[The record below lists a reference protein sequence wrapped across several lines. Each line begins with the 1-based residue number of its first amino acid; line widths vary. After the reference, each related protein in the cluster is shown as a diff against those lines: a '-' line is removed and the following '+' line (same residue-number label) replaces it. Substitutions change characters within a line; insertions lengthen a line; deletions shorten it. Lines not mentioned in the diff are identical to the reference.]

1 MAEFFV
7 PDVTEEDAK
16 HCGLWGVV
24 AYLGPLFLLTL
35 LVRKRSPLARFHAN
49 QGLLLFLFE
58 LFCGLIVWLG
68 TWLLAGIYT
77 AMAVVQIIRGFA
89 VLFTLMFMVVGF
101 SNAAKGV
108 AAPLPLLGH
117 ITLIK

>member
-16 HCGLWGVV
+16 RCGLWGVLS
-24 AYLGPLFLLTL
+24 YFGPLFLLTL
-35 LVRKRSPLARFHAN
+35 LVRRDSPLARFHAN

-58 LFCGLIVWLG
+58 LICGLVVGLG
-68 TWLLAGIYT
+68 SLFLTGIYA
-77 AMAVVQIIRGFA
+77 AMAAVQVIRGFA
-89 VLFTLMFMVVGF
+89 TLFSLMFMVVGI
-101 SNAAKGV
+101 SNAVKAQ
-108 AAPLPLLGH
+108 AAPLPILGH